1 MSDGAPRTS
10 LTDGAGAAEP
20 SMRGNGSPRP
30 AEPAS
35 VDQVS
40 ERSEPAA
47 GFDAG
52 LLSPVSAGRDDLV
65 SDGAVLRA
73 LVEAEVALVRAYADA
88 VAQSAAPGAGS
99 AEAEKLRRA
108 ADAADGLHAV
118 AIDPARLARDAVAGG
133 NPVIPLVKALRA
145 GAPDGLREWVHRGA
159 TSQDI
164 LDTALMLVARDAVEG
179 LLVDLDRAAA
189 ALRAFAA
196 RHRDVAAAGRT
207 LTQHAVPTTIGLRAA
222 NWFSGIERAA
232 ERLRA
237 LRLPAQLGGAGG
249 TLAATVEFFRRSGG
263 TDDGAVSDEYDRA
276 EADRGHPD
284 RTLLDGSYSAGQ
296 GAGAARDAID
306 DALAVR
312 DAYADALGLART
324 DVPWHTSRWPV
335 TELGDALAQ
344 AVAALGKVAT
354 DAATASRTEIAELA
368 EPSGGGSSAMPQKQN
383 PTRSVLIRSAAIRA
397 PQLAATLHLAAGL
410 AADERPDGA
419 WHAEWPA
426 LRDLLRAALGA
437 ANHGADLV
445 EGLRVNEI
453 DVARTLGATGGLIVS
468 ERLSAVL
475 GKERAAEI
483 VAGVAAGGDLAEL
496 VRGAGE
502 DPAELLDPANYT
514 GLAGEFVDRITG
526 NENRSTG

>member
-1 MSDGAPRTS
+1 M
-10 LTDGAGAAEP
+10 
-20 SMRGNGSPRP
+20 
-30 AEPAS
+30 
-35 VDQVS
+35 
-40 ERSEPAA
+40 
-47 GFDAG
+47 
-52 LLSPVSAGRDDLV
+52 
-65 SDGAVLRA
+65 
-73 LVEAEVALVRAYADA
+73 
-88 VAQSAAPGAGS
+88 
-99 AEAEKLRRA
+99 
-108 ADAADGLHAV
+108 
-118 AIDPARLARDAVAGG
+118 
-133 NPVIPLVKALRA
+133 
-145 GAPDGLREWVHRGA
+145 
-159 TSQDI
+159 
-164 LDTALMLVARDAVEG
+164 
-179 LLVDLDRAAA
+179 
-189 ALRAFAA
+189 
-196 RHRDVAAAGRT
+196 
-207 LTQHAVPTTIGLRAA
+207 TQHAVPTTIGLRAA

-237 LRLPAQLGGAGG
+237 LRAAAQLGAP
-249 TLAATVEFFRRSGG
+249 AAPLRRTVEFFRRSG
-263 TDDGAVSDEYDRA
+263 D
-276 EADRGHPD
+276 AD
-284 RTLLDGSYSAGQ
+284 DGSYSAGQ

-312 DAYADALGLART
+312 DAYADALGLARN

-354 DAATASRTEIAELA
+354 DVATASRTEIAELA